1 MLGYPFGW
9 MIAAG
14 LFFLL
19 LLVIASSQVNISGHF
34 KRVGEN
40 DDAELRIRALMGLVH
55 YHWQL
60 PVVKAKGFGLELK
73 RELTAA
79 NIGGVHSNTDKS
91 HVDPKNIASS
101 INKAQAILRHTDEL
115 LGWVRRTL
123 NHVRITEWKW
133 ASAVGTG
140 DAMWTAM
147 ATGTA
152 WSVKT
157 TTIGVLSQLVR
168 LETDPE
174 LSVQPVYQ
182 GAHFTTEGRFT
193 AQITFGYAL
202 YAGIRLA
209 VKMKKVAK
217 GVPRGLV
224 GWQRILLR
232 G

>member
-19 LLVIASSQVNISGHF
+19 LLVIASSQVVISGHI

-60 PVVKAKGFGLELK
+60 PEVKAKGIGLELK

-79 NIGGVHSNTDKS
+79 NIGGVDSNTDTS
-91 HVDPKNIASS
+91 HVNPKSFMASIS
-101 INKAQAILRHTDEL
+101 WTQAILRHTDDL

-157 TTIGVLSQLVR
+157 TAIGVLSQLIR

-182 GAHFTTEGRFT
+182 GAHFSTEGQFT
-193 AQITFGYAL
+193 AKITFGYAF